1 MASVCDDVLVRVTEL
16 SGKELQVTLNCDETI
31 FALCQKV
38 SDAMGVHR
46 CNLKL
51 LHCGD
56 ILKEG
61 MLKDLVDGDSVD
73 VTAVHMANPEAFRRS
88 QRLVRAFKNP
98 SGSQGT
104 WIDDVWTYCSRNL
117 KLIEAET
124 PAIRKGEVDF
134 NFQGDNFLELVISNF
149 PKFNID
155 KYVNLLLTSG
165 ASLNSPS
172 RDGYTPLLAACARGF
187 GQIAET
193 LLKYGA
199 NPDATYKKADALL
212 SALKFFEA
220 CVNASSHKR
229 TEDLQLAKFCCQLRD
244 LKIKRVLPTLSPLG
258 QARLKLSQLAPKMAV
273 LASPGFEL
281 SKAKVLERSGLSEK
295 DAEDFGADLW
305 AGWPLAF
312 LSFELDLKEGRDCDK
327 YFVYARARVLR
338 VLVYHVPESLKKP
351 TRNEY
356 HLDDTS
362 SEACSDSSYHCDC
375 PVCCPWMYE
384 SLASYYETYKEQNR
398 KWHTAK
404 SNHRRSRRV
413 PVPLGSKRVLLLA
426 LGQEDAGR
434 LSGLSCGPSSRPK
447 GRQLAKQIPSLEA
460 GDGFRPLLSHHESP
474 LLSTSGTSADAE
486 VGECPTD
493 LISRRFVRAG

>member
-1 MASVCDDVLVRVTEL
+1 MASVCDDVVVRVTEL
-16 SGKELQVTLNCDETI
+16 SGKELQVTLNCDDTI

-38 SDAMGVHR
+38 SDAMGVPP

-61 MLKDLVDGDSVD
+61 MLKDLVDGDSVE
-73 VTAVHMANPEAFRRS
+73 VTAVRMANPEVFARS
-88 QRLVRAFKNP
+88 QKLLTAFKYP
-98 SGSQGT
+98 GGT
-104 WIDDVWTYCSRNL
+104 RNNAGVYNRNM
-117 KLIEAET
+117 KLIEAQT

-134 NFQGDNFLELVISNF
+134 NFQGENFLELVISNF
-149 PKFNID
+149 PKFSVD

-172 RDGYTPLLAACARGF
+172 RDCYTPLLTACARGF

-199 NPDATYKKADALL
+199 NPDATYEGADALH

-220 CVNASSHKR
+220 CVNASSRER
-229 TEDLQLAKFCCQLRD
+229 TEDLQLAKFCCHLRD

-258 QARLKLSQLAPKMAV
+258 QARLKLSQLATKVAV

-312 LSFELDLKEGRDCDK
+312 LTFELDLKEGRDYDK
-327 YFVYARARVLR
+327 YFVYARARVL
-338 VLVYHVPESLKKP
+338 VYHVHESLKKP

-356 HLDDTS
+356 PDDTS

-375 PVCCPWMYE
+375 SVCCPWMYE
-384 SLASYYETYKEQNR
+384 SCREHYESLASYYEAYKEQNR
-398 KWHTAK
+398 KWDTAK

-413 PVPLGSKRVLLLA
+413 PVALGSKRASYSSRLAKKMPAAYRGFHVARA
-426 LGQEDAGR
+426 LGRKGGNLPSKFQLLKQEMD
-434 LSGLSCGPSSRPK
+434 
-447 GRQLAKQIPSLEA
+447 
-460 GDGFRPLLSHHESP
+460 F
-474 LLSTSGTSADAE
+474 
-486 VGECPTD
+486 D
-493 LISRRFVRAG
+493 LY

>member
-1 MASVCDDVLVRVTEL
+1 MASVCDDVVVRVTEL

-31 FALCQKV
+31 FVLCQKV
-38 SDAMGVHR
+38 SDAMGVPA

-73 VTAVHMANPEAFRRS
+73 VTAVRMANPEVFARS
-88 QRLVRAFKNP
+88 QKLLMAFKYP
-98 SGSQGT
+98 FREQIRDGL
-104 WIDDVWTYCSRNL
+104 YCYDRTDRYFDNAGVYYYYYNRNMR
-117 KLIEAET
+117 LIEAQT

-134 NFQGDNFLELVISNF
+134 NFQGENFLELVISNF
-149 PKFNID
+149 PKFSVD

-172 RDGYTPLLAACARGF
+172 RDCYTPLLTACARGF

-199 NPDATYKKADALL
+199 NPDATYEGADALH

-220 CVNASSHKR
+220 CVNANSRER
-229 TEDLQLAKFCCQLRD
+229 TEDLQLAKFCCKLRD

-258 QARLKLSQLAPKMAV
+258 QARLKLSQLATKMAV

-281 SKAKVLERSGLSEK
+281 SKAKVLERSELSEK

-312 LSFELDLKEGRDCDK
+312 LTFELDLQEGRDYDK
-327 YFVYARARVLR
+327 YFVYARARVL
-338 VLVYHVPESLKKP
+338 VYHVQVYH

-384 SLASYYETYKEQNR
+384 SLASFYEAYKEQNR
-398 KWHTAK
+398 KWDTAK

-413 PVPLGSKRVLLLA
+413 PVAMVSKRA
-426 LGQEDAGR
+426 
-434 LSGLSCGPSSRPK
+434 SYSSR
-447 GRQLAKQIPSLEA
+447 LAKKMPAAYRGFHVDRALSRKGGNLPSK
-460 GDGFRPLLSHHESP
+460 FQLLKQEM
-474 LLSTSGTSADAE
+474 DF
-486 VGECPTD
+486 D
-493 LISRRFVRAG
+493 LD